1 MINSTFI
8 ADCLLSRNNFWIII
22 SKNEINIHQHI
33 KPSPWFFWA
42 ILTDELCCNLKQRTY
57 RKTFI
62 VLFLASITYLTR
74 LNLLVSRHILFL
86 SRSHLNI
93 CLDFTECEK
102 KGNAYKRHPS
112 PILRASIIILNS
124 VDHYVRKT
132 YNGMV
137 PAKQVYSQLK
147 LLGPILQN
155 FSKVLNASDIG
166 EKRLYYIFR

>member
-74 LNLLVSRHILFL
+74 LNLLVSRHVLFL

-102 KGNAYKRHPS
+102 KGNAYKQ
-112 PILRASIIILNS
+112 SIEPGKKVKVNSDKVTIYISKGPKII
-124 VDHYVRKT
+124 VYK
-132 YNGMV
+132 YK
-137 PAKQVYSQLK
+137 AKKNYRRTQGHRQPYTRVE
-147 LLGPILQN
+147 I
-155 FSKVLNASDIG
+155 
-166 EKRLYYIFR
+166 